1 MVQLS
6 PEKCNKSHK
15 IIHKM
20 KLKHLLLILVIPAAA
35 TVAFWYYTRK
45 PEVKTPVAVDHSKQE
60 IKTLRD
66 ELSAKDSLMFVMAG
80 QIADLRDSV
89 EKLKN
94 VKPVTKIVKKNEKVI
109 PISDASSAYF
119 TGILSKRYS
128 KGK

>member
-1 MVQLS
+1 
-6 PEKCNKSHK
+6 
-15 IIHKM
+15 M
-20 KLKHLLLILVIPAAA
+20 KLKHLVLIVAVPAVA
-35 TVAFWYYTRK
+35 TAAFWYFTSK
-45 PEVKTPVAVDHSKQE
+45 PKVKEPEPVVVDHDKQE

-66 ELSAKDSLMFVMAG
+66 ELSAKDSLLFNMAG

-89 EKLKN
+89 DKLKK
-94 VKPVTKIVKKNEKVI
+94 VKPVTIKTVKKNEKVV

>member
-1 MVQLS
+1 
-6 PEKCNKSHK
+6 
-15 IIHKM
+15 M

-35 TVAFWYYTRK
+35 TAGFWYFTSK
-45 PEVKTPVAVDHSKQE
+45 PKVERPMVEDHSKQE

-66 ELSAKDSLMFVMAG
+66 ELSAKDSLLFVMAG

-94 VKPVTKIVKKNEKVI
+94 VKPVTKIVKKNEKVV

>member
-1 MVQLS
+1 
-6 PEKCNKSHK
+6 
-15 IIHKM
+15 M
-20 KLKHLLLILVIPAAA
+20 KLKHLLLILIVPAAA
-35 TVAFWYYTRK
+35 TAGFWYYTSK
-45 PEVKTPVAVDHSKQE
+45 PKVETPVAVEDHSKQE

-94 VKPVTKIVKKNEKVI
+94 VKPVTIKTVKKNEKVV

>member
-1 MVQLS
+1 
-6 PEKCNKSHK
+6 
-15 IIHKM
+15 M

-60 IKTLRD
+60 IKSLRD
-66 ELSAKDSLMFVMAG
+66 KLSAKDSLMFVMAG

-94 VKPVTKIVKKNEKVI
+94 VKPVTKIVKKNEKVV
-109 PISDASSAYF
+109 PISDASSKLY
-119 TGILSKRYS
+119 TSILSKRYS
-128 KGK
+128 KDK

>member
-1 MVQLS
+1 
-6 PEKCNKSHK
+6 
-15 IIHKM
+15 M

-60 IKTLRD
+60 IKSLRD

>member
-1 MVQLS
+1 
-6 PEKCNKSHK
+6 
-15 IIHKM
+15 M

-35 TVAFWYYTRK
+35 TAGFWYFTSK
-45 PEVKTPVAVDHSKQE
+45 PEVERPMVEDHSKQE

-66 ELSAKDSLMFVMAG
+66 ELSAKDSLLFNMAG

-94 VKPVTKIVKKNEKVI
+94 VKPVTKIVKKNEKVV
-109 PISDASSAYF
+109 PISDASSKYF
-119 TGILSKRYS
+119 TSILSKRYT

>member
-1 MVQLS
+1 
-6 PEKCNKSHK
+6 
-15 IIHKM
+15 M
-20 KLKHLLLILVIPAAA
+20 KLKHLLLILAIPAAA
-35 TVAFWYYTRK
+35 TVAFWYFTRN
-45 PEVKTPVAVDHSKQE
+45 PEVEKPVVVDHSKQE

-94 VKPVTKIVKKNEKVI
+94 VKPITKIVKKNEKVI